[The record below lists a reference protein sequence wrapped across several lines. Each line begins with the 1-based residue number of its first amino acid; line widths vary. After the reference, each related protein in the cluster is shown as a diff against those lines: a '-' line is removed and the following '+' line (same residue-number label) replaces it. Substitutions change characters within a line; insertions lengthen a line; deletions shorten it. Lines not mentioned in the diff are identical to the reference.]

1 MKDSVH
7 TNLLNAIKERVAPNT
22 NMANLLT
29 DILYIGKE
37 AAYRR
42 LRGEVQFTLEEVAV
56 IAKTLEISL
65 DNIIGQSRSEKSKP
79 FQLKLTR
86 YIDPGEGD
94 YAQMEEYI
102 ALLNKSRD
110 YPHREFGYSANTF
123 PQTLYLQFPYLAK
136 YYMFRWS
143 YQWHGLSDIHSLDRI
158 VISPKLSDIF
168 QRYLEEAMHIT
179 KTYYIWD
186 SKIFHYL
193 VNDIK
198 SFSDINFI
206 SKENVA
212 ALKEDILQLINKMET
227 YAIKGQFDTGK
238 RVEFYL
244 SPITMDSTY
253 SYLQMENFYLSQV
266 NAFTLNAAVSLDKDV
281 CDHLKTWIDSLKRL
295 SILISESGE
304 IQRIQFFREQREL
317 INNTL

>member
-7 TNLLNAIKERVAPNT
+7 NNLLNAIKERVAPNT

-42 LRGEVQFTLEEVAV
+42 LRGEVQFTLDEVAT
-56 IAKTLEISL
+56 IAKTLELSL
-65 DNIIGQSRSEKSKP
+65 DGIIGQYKSEKSKP

-86 YIDPGEGD
+86 YIDPAKAD
-94 YAQMEEYI
+94 YDQMEEYI
-102 ALLNKSRD
+102 AILNKSRG
-110 YPHREFGYSANTF
+110 YPHREFGFSANIF
-123 PQTLYLQFPYLAK
+123 PQTLYLQFPYLTK

-143 YQWHGLSDIHSLDRI
+143 YQWHGLTNIQSLDRI

-168 QRYLEEAMHIT
+168 NRYLEESMHMT
-179 KTYYIWD
+179 NTYYIWD
-186 SKIFHYL
+186 SRVFHYL

-198 SFSDINFI
+198 FFSDINFI
-206 SKENVA
+206 SKEDVI
-212 ALKEDILQLINKMET
+212 ALKEDILQLINKMEA
-227 YAIKGQFDTGK
+227 YAIKGRFDTGK
-238 RVEFYL
+238 KVEFYL
-244 SPITMDSTY
+244 SPITVDSTY

-266 NAFTLNAAVSLDKDV
+266 KAFTLNAAVSLDKDV

-317 INNTL
+317 VNNTL